1 MRLDDSGCILQA
13 LNAATPLLVAAE
25 ASCTELDGRISST
38 AGMAHH
44 IVRQVRELDVAQSR
58 LQLVIAR
65 VDSVL
70 DVTTSIDAVQ
80 HAIASNDYE
89 QAAVRPTFSLARAY
103 RVSTRVTTIPTF
115 FSLSPTP

>member
-1 MRLDDSGCILQA
+1 LQA
-13 LNAATPLLVAAE
+13 LNVATPLLVAAE
-25 ASCTELDGRISST
+25 ASCTELDRRISST

-58 LQLVIAR
+58 LQLVIER

-80 HAIASNDYE
+80 HAIACNDFE
-89 QAAVRPTFSLARAY
+89 QAAVHQTSSVFERIQSCHQHSHTFLLF
-103 RVSTRVTTIPTF
+103 VTRIH
-115 FSLSPTP
+115 